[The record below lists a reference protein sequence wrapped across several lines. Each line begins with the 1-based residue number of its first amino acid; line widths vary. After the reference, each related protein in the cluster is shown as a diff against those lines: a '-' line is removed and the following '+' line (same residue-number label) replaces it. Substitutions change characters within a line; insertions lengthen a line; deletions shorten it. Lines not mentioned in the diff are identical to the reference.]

1 MRKMFLLVSASL
13 SLNMFGQFGVGTKDV
28 HNGIIL
34 QVESQPE
41 TSSTYYGGVL
51 FPRVAL
57 TSTELFAPVTGQ
69 AVTGLMVY
77 NTATSGS
84 GDSAVTPG
92 IYYWDGSG
100 TTSEWVRMAQ
110 KEASETALFSNQN
123 TSTDINADDGIFAP
137 IFENVRFNNNPSL
150 YQKIDNTT
158 LKINEVG
165 YYKVILNLD
174 LASSG
179 GADNFGIEIVVNNQD
194 NIVSDNLYIPGRWD
208 TEGGAESNF
217 PNGKTFVVYIP
228 INVAGYTLRVRSYEI
243 DPSTDV
249 QFKNPDTSTISI
261 EKIR

>member
-1 MRKMFLLVSASL
+1 MILLVSALL
-13 SLNMFGQFGVGTKDV
+13 SVPLLGQFGVGTKDV

-34 QVESQPE
+34 QVESQPHV
-41 TSSTYYGGVL
+41 SSNYYGGVL
-51 FPRVAL
+51 FPRVEL
-57 TSTELFAPVTGQ
+57 TSTSSFSPVTGD
-69 AVTGLMVY
+69 AVNGLMVY
-77 NTATSGS
+77 NTSTSGS
-84 GDSAVTPG
+84 GETAVVPG
-92 IYYWDGSG
+92 IYYWD
-100 TTSEWVRMAQ
+100 TSETPASWVRIAQ
-110 KEASETALFSNQN
+110 KDASETALFSNQD
-123 TSTDINADDGIFAP
+123 TTTDINDDDGIYAP
-137 IFENVRFNNNPSL
+137 IFENVRFNTNPSL

-208 TEGGAESNF
+208 SEGGDESNF
-217 PNGKTFVVYIP
+217 PNGKTFVVYVP
-228 INVAGYTLRVRSYEI
+228 INVEGYTLRVRSYEI

-249 QFKNPDTSTISI
+249 RFKNPDTSTISI